1 MINRE
6 TAPIEQTWDLTTL
19 FQDEKSYEEALDKL
33 VVDTENFTKKYRGQI
48 QTATDVNAAFAHY
61 RSILERRAR
70 ILPYASLPVNANTL
84 DKEAQNR
91 YSHASRILANV
102 SAQLSFFENEVA
114 NIANDILK
122 EAAQNT
128 EDQLAITKLIKQKPH
143 QLSPETEAT
152 LAALSNTLDY
162 PYQGYN
168 DIKFKDLQFPDFEVN
183 GQLYEMTYNSFEGR
197 QEANPDTD
205 LRRAAFRN
213 FSDTLSRYQHSTASV
228 YNAQVQMEKTMATLR
243 GYDSVIDYLLERQ
256 DVSVDLY
263 NRQIDV
269 IMEEL
274 APHMRCYAQLIG
286 DIYQLDEVH
295 YEDLK
300 LDIDPTFS
308 PNVTYQEAQQ
318 YVLDGLAQLGEDYLA
333 IMREAFDNR
342 WIDYAET
349 RGKRTGAFCNSPY
362 GTNSFILMFF
372 SENMSDTMTLAHE
385 LGHAGHFQ
393 MAHRYQNILNARPSM
408 YFVEAPST
416 ANELLVENHLL
427 DVAGDDVRMK
437 RWIISQMVGKTYYHN
452 FVTHLLEAYYQREV
466 YRLVDQ
472 GKSVDAETLNR
483 IYRETLEKFWG
494 DSVVL
499 TEGAELTWMRQPH
512 YYMGLYSY
520 SYSAGLTIGTQVANN
535 IRQQGAV
542 AAEQWMK
549 VLQMGGSKSPLELA
563 KAANVDVSTDQPLKS
578 TIAYIGRLID
588 QLENYTKELAQ

>member
-33 VVDTENFTKKYRGQI
+33 VVDTENFTRKYRGQI

-61 RSILERRAR
+61 RSILELRAR

-91 YSHASRILANV
+91 YSHASRNLANV
-102 SAQLSFFENEVA
+102 LAQLSFFENEVA

-122 EAAQNT
+122 EAAKNT

-274 APHMRCYAQLIG
+274 APHMRRYAQLIG

>member
-33 VVDTENFTKKYRGQI
+33 VVDTENFTKQYRGQI
-48 QTATDVNAAFAHY
+48 QTATDINAAFAHY
-61 RSILERRAR
+61 RSILELRAR

-84 DKEAQNR
+84 DKKAQNR
-91 YSHASRILANV
+91 YSHASRVLANV

-114 NIANDILK
+114 NIADAILK
-122 EAAQNT
+122 EAAKNT
-128 EDQLAITKLIKQKPH
+128 EDQLAITKIIKQKPH

-183 GQLYEMTYNSFEGR
+183 GQVHEMTYNSFEGR
-197 QEANPDTD
+197 QEATPDTD

-269 IMEEL
+269 IMDEL
-274 APHMRCYAQLIG
+274 APHMRRYAQLIG
-286 DIYQLDEVH
+286 EIYQLDEVR

-318 YVLDGLAQLGEDYLA
+318 YVLDGLAQLGEDYIA

-349 RGKRTGAFCNSPY
+349 RGKRTGAFCSSPY

-393 MAHRYQNILNARPSM
+393 MAYRYQNILNARPSM

-437 RWIISQMVGKTYYHN
+437 RWIISQIVGKTYYHN

-535 IRQQGAV
+535 IRQQGAA
-542 AAEQWMK
+542 AAEQWIK

-563 KAANVDVSTDQPLKS
+563 KAADVDVSTDQPLKS

-588 QLENYTKELAQ
+588 QLENYTKELNK

>member
-33 VVDTENFTKKYRGQI
+33 VVDTENFTRKYRGQI

-61 RSILERRAR
+61 RSILELRAR

-91 YSHASRILANV
+91 YSHASRNLANV

-122 EAAQNT
+122 EAAKNT

-274 APHMRCYAQLIG
+274 APHMRRYAQLIC

>member
-33 VVDTENFTKKYRGQI
+33 VVDTENFTKQYRGQI
-48 QTATDVNAAFAHY
+48 QTATDINAAFAHY
-61 RSILERRAR
+61 RSILELRAR

-91 YSHASRILANV
+91 YSHASRVLANV

-114 NIANDILK
+114 NIADAILK
-122 EAAQNT
+122 EAATNT
-128 EDQLAITKLIKQKPH
+128 EDQLAITKIIKQKPH

-168 DIKFKDLQFPDFEVN
+168 DIKFKDLQFTDFEVN
-183 GQLYEMTYNSFEGR
+183 GQVHEMTYNSFEGR
-197 QEANPDTD
+197 QEATPDTD

-269 IMEEL
+269 IMDEL
-274 APHMRCYAQLIG
+274 APHMRRYAQLIG
-286 DIYQLDEVH
+286 EIYQLDEVR

-318 YVLDGLAQLGEDYLA
+318 YVLDGLAQLGEDYIA

-349 RGKRTGAFCNSPY
+349 RGKRTGAFCSSPY

-393 MAHRYQNILNARPSM
+393 MAYRYQNILNARPSM

-437 RWIISQMVGKTYYHN
+437 RWIISQIVGKTYYHN

-535 IRQQGAV
+535 IRQQGAA
-542 AAEQWMK
+542 AAEQWIK

-563 KAANVDVSTDQPLKS
+563 KAADVDVSTDQPLKS

-588 QLENYTKELAQ
+588 QLENYTKELNK

>member
-61 RSILERRAR
+61 RSVLELRAR

-114 NIANDILK
+114 NIADDILK
-122 EAAQNT
+122 EAAKNT

-152 LAALSNTLDY
+152 LASLSNTLDY

-183 GQLYEMTYNSFEGR
+183 GQLHEMTYNSFEGR
-197 QEANPDTD
+197 QEATPDSD

-228 YNAQVQMEKTMATLR
+228 YNAQVQTEKTMATLR
-243 GYDSVIDYLLERQ
+243 GYDSVIDYL

-274 APHMRCYAQLIG
+274 APHMRRYAQLIG
-286 DIYQLDEVH
+286 EIYQLDEVH

-393 MAHRYQNILNARPSM
+393 IAHRYQNILNARPSM

-542 AAEQWMK
+542 AAEQWIK

-563 KAANVDVSTDQPLKS
+563 KAADVDVSTDQPLKS

-588 QLENYTKELAQ
+588 QLENYTKELNK

>member
-33 VVDTENFTKKYRGQI
+33 VVDTENFTKQYRGQI
-48 QTATDVNAAFAHY
+48 QTATDINAAFAHY
-61 RSILERRAR
+61 RSILELRAR

-91 YSHASRILANV
+91 YSHASRVLANV

-114 NIANDILK
+114 NIADAILK
-122 EAAQNT
+122 EAAKNT
-128 EDQLAITKLIKQKPH
+128 EDQLAITKIIKQKPH

-183 GQLYEMTYNSFEGR
+183 GQVHEMTYNSFEGR
-197 QEANPDTD
+197 QEATPDTD

-269 IMEEL
+269 IMDEL
-274 APHMRCYAQLIG
+274 APHMRRYAQLIG
-286 DIYQLDEVH
+286 EIYQLDEVR

-318 YVLDGLAQLGEDYLA
+318 YVLDGLAQLGEDYIA

-349 RGKRTGAFCNSPY
+349 RGKRTGAFCSSPY

-393 MAHRYQNILNARPSM
+393 MAYRYQNILNSRPSM

-427 DVAGDDVRMK
+427 DVAGNDVRMK

-535 IRQQGAV
+535 IRQQGAA
-542 AAEQWMK
+542 AAEQWIK

-563 KAANVDVSTDQPLKS
+563 KAADVDVSTDQPLKS

-588 QLENYTKELAQ
+588 QLENYTKELNK

>member
-33 VVDTENFTKKYRGQI
+33 VVDTENFTKQYRGQI
-48 QTATDVNAAFAHY
+48 QTATDINAAFAHY
-61 RSILERRAR
+61 RSILELRAR

-91 YSHASRILANV
+91 YSHASRVLANV

-114 NIANDILK
+114 NIADAILK
-122 EAAQNT
+122 EAATNT
-128 EDQLAITKLIKQKPH
+128 EDQLAITKIIKQKPH

-183 GQLYEMTYNSFEGR
+183 GQVHEMTYNSFEGR
-197 QEANPDTD
+197 QEATPDTD

-213 FSDTLSRYQHSTASV
+213 FSDTLRRYQHSTASV

-269 IMEEL
+269 IMDEL
-274 APHMRCYAQLIG
+274 APHMRRYAQLIG
-286 DIYQLDEVH
+286 EIYQLDEVR

-318 YVLDGLAQLGEDYLA
+318 YVLDGLAQLGEDYIA

-349 RGKRTGAFCNSPY
+349 RGKRTGAFCSSPY

-393 MAHRYQNILNARPSM
+393 MAYRYQNILNARPSM

-535 IRQQGAV
+535 IRQQGAA
-542 AAEQWMK
+542 AAEQWIK

-563 KAANVDVSTDQPLKS
+563 KAADVDVSTDQPLKS

-588 QLENYTKELAQ
+588 QLENYTKELNK